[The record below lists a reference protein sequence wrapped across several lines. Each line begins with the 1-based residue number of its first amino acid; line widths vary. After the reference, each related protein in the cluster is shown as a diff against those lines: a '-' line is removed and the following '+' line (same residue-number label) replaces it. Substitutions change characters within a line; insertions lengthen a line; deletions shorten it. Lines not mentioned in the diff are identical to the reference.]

1 VFCCVECR
9 LLQAPTTACVE
20 CGTSMVGPMELVR
33 ELLGYRDVQIGRGR
47 DWAFLTAMLAGSS
60 IGFPVLLPVAAASA
74 VIAAFD
80 KVSRRRRVIRG
91 VARAPIAAA
100 RGAVTRVGTARRLR
114 GTVTSV
120 VDEAPV
126 LVEQAAVCDRE
137 GSVLLRRSESAPFL
151 LDGEGGPVLVIGP
164 MRFAGVGPGA
174 RVRTGDPTL
183 RRMGVPDD
191 LPLKGRLQTAR
202 VAEVA
207 RVAVTGVVEDDVVA
221 ELAFH
226 RDGGM
231 VPVMRGAIGA
241 PVVVETI

>member
-1 VFCCVECR
+1 
-9 LLQAPTTACVE
+9 
-20 CGTSMVGPMELVR
+20 MVGPMELVR
-33 ELLGYRDVQIGRGR
+33 ELLGYRDVQIARGK
-47 DWAFLTAMLAGSS
+47 DWAFLTAMFAAGS

-74 VIAAFD
+74 VITAID

-91 VARAPIAAA
+91 VVRSPVGIA

-120 VDEAPV
+120 VDGAPV

-151 LDGEGGPVLVIGP
+151 LDGERGPVLVIGP

-174 RVRTGDPTL
+174 RVRTGDPEL

-191 LPLKGRLQTAR
+191 LPIKGRLQTAR

-207 RVAVTGVVEDDVVA
+207 RVAVTGVVDDDVIA

-231 VPVMRGAIGA
+231 VPVMRGAVGA
-241 PVVVETI
+241 PVVVEAI